1 MLTHLYKKDIS
12 LDKKAFQIFNTS
24 RIILVLKKEK
34 KKWKVAGDQY
44 KLQFYSYF
52 AKHIKALKNT

>member
-12 LDKKAFQIFNTS
+12 LDKKAFFKYSTTHQELF
-24 RIILVLKKEK
+24 LYLKKKK

-44 KLQFYSYF
+44 KLQFYSYL
-52 AKHIKALKNT
+52 ANTLKL